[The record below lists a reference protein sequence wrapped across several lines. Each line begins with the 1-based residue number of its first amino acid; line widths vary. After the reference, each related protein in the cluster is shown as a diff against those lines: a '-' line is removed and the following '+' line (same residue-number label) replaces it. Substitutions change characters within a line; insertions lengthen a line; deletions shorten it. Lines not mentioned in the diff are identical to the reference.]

1 VSYGPPP
8 GYPQQPQYGPPPGYP
23 GYGPPQRYGPPQ
35 GTNSNALAY
44 VSALL
49 FVVCGVLAL
58 VATIIGWD
66 GTAESPDLVVAIPGL
81 AFSDDIT
88 GNVDFAIS
96 AGMTVA
102 CSTLTFALV
111 LFFRLDFVR
120 WVLGIIGALVTV
132 YYVYAVIKLL
142 SDGAGDF
149 IAMVIVSLLLWAAA
163 TVVVLLPATGR
174 AMRGYQ
180 RKLAG
185 HPQQQ
190 YPPQQQMGYP
200 Y

>member
-1 VSYGPPP
+1 MRFVSYGPPP
-8 GYPQQPQYGPPPGYP
+8 GYPQQPQYGPPQGYP
-23 GYGPPQRYGPPQ
+23 GYGPPQQYGPPST
-35 GTNSNALAY
+35 GPAY
-44 VSALL
+44 ISALL
-49 FVVCGVLAL
+49 FLICGALAL

-66 GTAESPDLVVAIPGL
+66 GTAESPDLVIAIPGL
-81 AFSDDIT
+81 AFSDEVT

-96 AGMTVA
+96 AGMSVA

-111 LFFRLDFVR
+111 LFFRLDFMR
-120 WVLGIIGALVTV
+120 WLLGVVGGLVTV
-132 YYVYAVIKLL
+132 YYIYAIIKFL
-142 SDGAGDF
+142 SDDLGDY
-149 IAMVIVSLLLWAAA
+149 IAMVIVSFALWAAA

-185 HPQQQ
+185 YPQ
-190 YPPQQQMGYP
+190 PPQQQMGYP